1 MKNKSFHKRSIS
13 HPSLL
18 IRSILSFFNLNY
30 SFLAL
35 ILFTLLFSSSELFTS
50 CQKADN
56 IYYTGARV
64 SFTYTYTNTVPELN
78 AALGGFGEFCT
89 IRMDGA
95 NFIFTGLKSSTTRPL
110 TAVDT
115 RVHPSLGLSGLIV
128 GCPNIPEL
136 GSDVARVVA
145 FDLACPCY
153 EDFASTR
160 NLQLQAGGLASCSRC
175 GRTYDLNNQ
184 GIVAKGDAGRALFRY
199 RAAYNQFGNTLS
211 VNN

>member
-1 MKNKSFHKRSIS
+1 MKIEGFHKKLCSLTSFHRRSRLLLFIIS
-13 HPSLL
+13 IFH
-18 IRSILSFFNLNY
+18 LSTF
-30 SFLAL
+30 SFLL
-35 ILFTLLFSSSELFTS
+35 SNILTS
-50 CQKADN
+50 CQKAND

-78 AALGGFGEFCT
+78 SALGGFGEFCT
-89 IRMDGA
+89 IRLDGN
-95 NFIFTGLKSSTTRPL
+95 NFVFSGLKSTTTRPL

-115 RVHPSLGLSGLIV
+115 RVHPALGLSGLIV
-128 GCPNIPEL
+128 GCPNIPEP
-136 GSDVARVVA
+136 GADVAHVVA

-153 EDFASTR
+153 DDYASTR
-160 NLQLQAGGLASCSRC
+160 NLQLQAGGLAMCSRC

-184 GIVAKGDAGRALFRY
+184 GIIAKGDAGRALYRY